1 MSSRKRIE
9 MTYQRLLFVASTMS
23 SWLEHASATG
33 YMMVTIPELCKPKKV
48 CPELLSSCFS
58 PGMAMMASQVNGNN
72 HLSMRTVLML
82 ILTMALSCFLR
93 RPDHINYQNRHV
105 L

>member
-1 MSSRKRIE
+1 
-9 MTYQRLLFVASTMS
+9 MS

-58 PGMAMMASQVNGNN
+58 PVWPWWL
-72 HLSMRTVLML
+72 HR
-82 ILTMALSCFLR
+82 
-93 RPDHINYQNRHV
+93 
-105 L
+105 